1 MEALYEQQISPFF
14 LQCGAEGQ
22 WAAKCRSKE
31 ACLEGTEIMSSSSG
45 RRENRAE
52 ESGPDCEAGA
62 ELGRVKKRVGFGRM
76 FDLRDNWKEVTASIK
91 KRGEGASWQLTA
103 DWRKRDD
110 EEPTARSELRSS
122 KCQVGAEKNSRKR
135 ATFQVEAAK
144 SKGEKSKRDK
154 AEVLV
159 TVSEAV

>member
-1 MEALYEQQISPFF
+1 
-14 LQCGAEGQ
+14 
-22 WAAKCRSKE
+22 
-31 ACLEGTEIMSSSSG
+31 
-45 RRENRAE
+45 
-52 ESGPDCEAGA
+52 
-62 ELGRVKKRVGFGRM
+62 M

-122 KCQVGAEKNSRKR
+122 RGQIAAEKNSRKR
-135 ATFQVEAAK
+135 GTFHVEATK
-144 SKGEKSKRDK
+144 SKGENSKRDK

-159 TVSEAV
+159 TVSEAVQLAKSQPAAEEVAKVDAQWVQQSFAVRLSKSTSAERSTTQELVRVVKDSKESQKYVLREQRGVERQ